1 MCGISGVLSDREKN
15 SLDIKSTAAI
25 MSNILSHRGPDD
37 SGLWVNPEKTC
48 AMSHSRLAIIDL
60 SSAGHQPMKSQ
71 CGRYTIVFNG
81 EIYNHHD
88 LKFELE
94 KRKLS
99 HFVWKGHSD
108 TEIFL
113 EAIRVWGL
121 KKALQKS
128 NGMFAIAL
136 WDHKKK
142 RLSLARDRLGE
153 KPLYFGWVN
162 RNFAFASELKA
173 FNAFPEFSNQIHENA
188 LNLFLQYSYV
198 PAPYSIYK
206 DIYKLEPGTILSL
219 SREDSQSALNQ
230 LPVAPLNCGSI
241 NIEKYW
247 ALDSVA
253 AAGQSNLI
261 LDEENAM
268 EELERILI
276 DSIKLQSISDVPIGA
291 FLSGGTDSSL
301 IAALMQKHH
310 SNPINTFSIGFN
322 ESSFNEAIHA
332 KEVAQFLGTN
342 HHEFY
347 VSDNEA
353 RDVIPLLSSM
363 DSEPFADSSQIPT
376 FLVSKL
382 ARSTVTVALTGDAGD
397 ELFGGYNRYS
407 LGSDLWKRF
416 NFLPF
421 KIRQMLGASLQN
433 IPPQKLDQFLKV
445 LPWFKGINLLGDKVH
460 KFSRAMQHSQS
471 LDEMYRSLT
480 MDDSFF
486 KSSLTGKTNLP
497 SLINR
502 YPEISQL
509 KDPEHRMMA
518 WDSLSYLT
526 DDILCKVDRASM
538 SVGLETRVPMLD
550 YRLVEFAWK
559 LPLNMK
565 IRNGQSKWILKELLY
580 RHVPKKIIDRPK
592 AGFSI
597 PLDQWLRGP
606 LRDWAEDLLDEQK
619 LKYHENIDSTLVT
632 SGWKQHLSGSKDCSK
647 GLWNILMFL
656 SWQDFEKQNN
666 HSIHE

>member
-1 MCGISGVLSDREKN
+1 MCGISGVLSDKENN
-15 SLDIKSTAAI
+15 SIDIKRTAAI
-25 MSNILSHRGPDD
+25 MSSIISHRGPDD
-37 SGLWVNPEKTC
+37 SGLWVNPENIC
-48 AMSHSRLAIIDL
+48 SMSHSRLAIIDL
-60 SSAGHQPMKSQ
+60 SSAGHQPMSSK

-81 EIYNHHD
+81 EIYNHHH
-88 LKFELE
+88 LKVELE
-94 KRKLS
+94 RSKLS
-99 HFVWKGHSD
+99 HSSWKGHSD
-108 TEIFL
+108 TEILL
-113 EAIRVWGL
+113 EAIRVWGF
-121 KKALQKS
+121 KQALQKS

-173 FNAFPEFSNQIHENA
+173 FHAFPEFSNQIDKNA
-188 LNLFLQYSYV
+188 VNLFLQYSYV
-198 PAPYSIYK
+198 PAPHSIYK

-219 SREDSQSALNQ
+219 SREDSQSSLKQ

-247 ALDSVA
+247 ALDSIA

-332 KEVAQFLGTN
+332 KEVAKFLGTN

-353 RDVIPLLSSM
+353 RDVIPLLSSIY
-363 DSEPFADSSQIPT
+363 SEPFADSSQIPT

-382 ARSTVTVALTGDAGD
+382 ARSSVTVALTGDAGD

-421 KIRQMLGASLQN
+421 KIRQMLGASLEN
-433 IPPQKLDQFLKV
+433 IPPHKLDQFLKV

-460 KFSRAMQHSQS
+460 KFSRAMQYSQS

-486 KSSLTGKTNLP
+486 KSSMIGNANLP

-502 YPEISQL
+502 YPAISQL
-509 KDPEHRMMA
+509 RDPEHRMMA

-538 SVGLETRVPMLD
+538 SVSLETRVPMLD

-565 IRNGQSKWILKELLY
+565 IRNGHSKWILKELLY

-606 LRDWAEDLLDEQK
+606 LRDWAEHLLDEQK
-619 LKYHENIDSTLVT
+619 LKSHEHIDSALVT
-632 SGWKQHLSGSKDCSK
+632 AGWQQHLSGSKDLSK
-647 GLWNILMFL
+647 SLWNILMFL
-656 SWQDFEKQNN
+656 SWQDFEKNN
-666 HSIHE
+666 RSIHQ

>member
-1 MCGISGVLSDREKN
+1 MCGISGVLSDKENN
-15 SLDIKSTAAI
+15 SIDIKRTAAI
-25 MSNILSHRGPDD
+25 MSSILSHRGPDD
-37 SGLWVNPEKTC
+37 SGLWVNPENIC
-48 AMSHSRLAIIDL
+48 SMSHSRLAIIDL
-60 SSAGHQPMKSQ
+60 SSAGHQPMSSK

-81 EIYNHHD
+81 EIYNHHH
-88 LKFELE
+88 LKGELE
-94 KRKLS
+94 KSKLS
-99 HFVWKGHSD
+99 NSSWKGHSD
-108 TEIFL
+108 TEILL

-173 FNAFPEFSNQIHENA
+173 FHAFPEFSNQIDKNA

-219 SREDSQSALNQ
+219 SREDSQSALKQ
-230 LPVAPLNCGSI
+230 LPVAPFNWGSI

-247 ALDSVA
+247 ALDSIA

-353 RDVIPLLSSM
+353 RDVIPLLSSIY
-363 DSEPFADSSQIPT
+363 SEPFADSSQIPT

-382 ARSTVTVALTGDAGD
+382 ARSSVTVALTGDAGD

-407 LGSDLWKRF
+407 LGSDLWKKF

-421 KIRQMLGASLQN
+421 SIRQMLGASLEK

-445 LPWFKGINLLGDKVH
+445 FPWFKGINLLGDKVH
-460 KFSRAMQHSQS
+460 KFSRSMQHSQS

-486 KSSLTGKTNLP
+486 KSSLTGNTNLP

-509 KDPEHRMMA
+509 IDPEHRMMA

-550 YRLVEFAWK
+550 YRLVELAWK

-580 RHVPKKIIDRPK
+580 RHVPKKMIDRPK

-619 LKYHENIDSTLVT
+619 LKSHENIDPTLII
-632 SGWKQHLSGSKDCSK
+632 SGWKQHLSGSKDWSK
-647 GLWNILMFL
+647 SLWNILMFL
-656 SWQDFEKQNN
+656 SWQDFEKNN
-666 HSIHE
+666 HSIHK

>member
-1 MCGISGVLSDREKN
+1 MCGISGVLSDKESN
-15 SLDIKSTAAI
+15 SIDIKRTASI
-25 MSNILSHRGPDD
+25 MSSILSHRGPDD
-37 SGLWVNPEKTC
+37 SGLWVNSENVC

-60 SSAGHQPMKSQ
+60 SSAGHQPMSSQ

-81 EIYNHHD
+81 EIYNHHY
-88 LKFELE
+88 LKVELE
-94 KRKLS
+94 NNRLS
-99 HFVWKGHSD
+99 NATWKGRSD
-108 TEIFL
+108 TEILL

-153 KPLYFGWVN
+153 KPLYFGWIN

-173 FNAFPEFSNQIHENA
+173 FHAFQEFSNQIDKDA
-188 LNLFLQYSYV
+188 LDLFLQYSYV

-219 SREDSQSALNQ
+219 SRDDSQSALNQ
-230 LPVAPLNCGSI
+230 LPLAPLNCGSI

-247 ALDSVA
+247 ALDSIAVD
-253 AAGQSNLI
+253 GQSNLI
-261 LDEENAM
+261 LDEDCAM
-268 EELERILI
+268 DELEKILTN
-276 DSIKLQSISDVPIGA
+276 SIKLQSISDVPIGA

-301 IAALMQKHH
+301 VAALMQKHN

-332 KEVAQFLGTN
+332 NEVAQFLGTN

-363 DSEPFADSSQIPT
+363 YSEPFADSSQIPT

-382 ARSTVTVALTGDAGD
+382 ARSSVTVALTGDAGD
-397 ELFGGYNRYS
+397 ELFGGYNRYA
-407 LGSDLWKRF
+407 LGSRIWKRF

-421 KIRQMLGASLQN
+421 KIRQMLGVSIEK
-433 IPPQKLDQFLKV
+433 IPPETLDQFLKV
-445 LPWFKGINLLGDKVH
+445 LPLFKGINLLGDKAH
-460 KFSRAMQHSQS
+460 KFSRAMQNSKS
-471 LDEMYRSLT
+471 LDDVYRSLT
-480 MDDSFF
+480 MNESFL
-486 KSSLTGKTNLP
+486 KNSVMVNKNLP
-497 SLINR
+497 PLIDR
-502 YPEISQL
+502 YPAISQL
-509 KDPEHRMMA
+509 IDPEHRMMA

-538 SVGLETRVPMLD
+538 SVSLETRVPMLD

-580 RHVPKKIIDRPK
+580 KHVPKKIIDRPK

-619 LKYHENIDSTLVT
+619 LKSHENIDSDLIAT
-632 SGWKQHLSGSKDCSK
+632 GWKQHLSGSKDWSK
-647 GLWNILMFL
+647 SLWNILMFL
-656 SWQDFEKQNN
+656 SWQDFEKRN
-666 HSIHE
+666 HFIHK

>member
-1 MCGISGVLSDREKN
+1 MCGISGVLSDKENN
-15 SLDIKSTAAI
+15 SIDIKRTAAI
-25 MSNILSHRGPDD
+25 MSSILSHRGPDD
-37 SGLWVNPEKTC
+37 SGLWINPENIC

-60 SSAGHQPMKSQ
+60 SSAGHQPMNSQ

-81 EIYNHHD
+81 EIYNHHH
-88 LKFELE
+88 LKVELE
-94 KRKLS
+94 RSKLCNS
-99 HFVWKGHSD
+99 IWKGHSD
-108 TEIFL
+108 TEILL

-121 KKALQKS
+121 KQALQKS

-173 FNAFPEFSNQIHENA
+173 FNAFPEFSNQIDENA

-247 ALDSVA
+247 ALDSIA
-253 AAGQSNLI
+253 ADGQSNLI

-363 DSEPFADSSQIPT
+363 YSEPFADSSQIPT

-382 ARSTVTVALTGDAGD
+382 ARSSVTVALTGDAGD

-407 LGSDLWKRF
+407 LGSHLWKRF

-421 KIRQMLGASLQN
+421 KIRQMLGASLEK

-445 LPWFKGINLLGDKVH
+445 LPWFIGINLLGDKVH

-471 LDEMYRSLT
+471 LGEMYRSLT

-486 KSSLTGKTNLP
+486 KGSLIGNKNLP

-509 KDPEHRMMA
+509 TDPEHRMMA

-606 LRDWAEDLLDEQK
+606 LRDWAEDLLDAQK
-619 LKYHENIDSTLVT
+619 LKSHEHIDSTLVA
-632 SGWKQHLSGSKDCSK
+632 SGWKQHLSGSKDWSK
-647 GLWNILMFL
+647 SLWNILMFL
-656 SWQDFEKQNN
+656 SWQDFEKKN
-666 HSIHE
+666 HSIHK

>member
-1 MCGISGVLSDREKN
+1 MCGISGVFSDKEN
-15 SLDIKSTAAI
+15 NAIDIKKTASI
-25 MSNILSHRGPDD
+25 MSSILSHRGPDD
-37 SGLWVNPEKTC
+37 SGLWVNSGNIC

-60 SSAGHQPMKSQ
+60 SSAGHQPMSSQ

-81 EIYNHHD
+81 EIYNHNY
-88 LKFELE
+88 LKVELE
-94 KRKLS
+94 NSRLS
-99 HFVWKGHSD
+99 NSTWKGRSD
-108 TEIFL
+108 TEILL

-153 KPLYFGWVN
+153 KPLYFGWIN

-173 FNAFPEFSNQIHENA
+173 FHAFKEFSNQIDKDA
-188 LNLFLQYSYV
+188 LDLFLQYSYV

-230 LPVAPLNCGSI
+230 LPYAPLNCGSI

-247 ALDSVA
+247 ALDSIAVN
-253 AAGQSNLI
+253 GQSNLI
-261 LDEENAM
+261 LDEDYAM
-268 EELERILI
+268 DELEKILS

-291 FLSGGTDSSL
+291 FLSGGIDSSL
-301 IAALMQKHH
+301 IAALMQKHNT
-310 SNPINTFSIGFN
+310 SPISTFSIGFN

-332 KEVAQFLGTN
+332 NKVAQFLGTN

-363 DSEPFADSSQIPT
+363 YSEPFADSSQIPT

-382 ARSTVTVALTGDAGD
+382 ARSNVTVALTGDAGD
-397 ELFGGYNRYS
+397 ELFGGYNRYA
-407 LGSDLWKRF
+407 LGSRIWKRF

-421 KIRQMLGASLQN
+421 KIRQILGVSIEN

-445 LPWFKGINLLGDKVH
+445 LPLFKGINLLGDKAH
-460 KFSRAMQHSQS
+460 KFSRAMQNSKS
-471 LDEMYRSLT
+471 LDDVYRSLT
-480 MDDSFF
+480 MNESFLNNSMMVN
-486 KSSLTGKTNLP
+486 KNLP
-497 SLINR
+497 SLIDR
-502 YPEISQL
+502 YPVISQL
-509 KDPEHRMMA
+509 IDPEHRMMA

-538 SVGLETRVPMLD
+538 SVSLETRVPMLD

-580 RHVPKKIIDRPK
+580 KHIPKKIIDRPK
-592 AGFSI
+592 AGFGI

-606 LRDWAEDLLDEQK
+606 LRGWAEDLLDEQN
-619 LKYHENIDSTLVT
+619 LKSHENIDSNLIAI
-632 SGWKQHLSGSKDCSK
+632 GWKQHLSGSKDWSK
-647 GLWNILMFL
+647 SLWNILMFL
-656 SWQDFEKQNN
+656 SWQDFEKRNLF
-666 HSIHE
+666 IHK

>member
-153 KPLYFGWVN
+153 KPLYFGWIN
-162 RNFAFASELKA
+162 QNFAFASELKA
-173 FNAFPEFSNQIHENA
+173 FHAFREFSNQIDENA

-219 SREDSQSALNQ
+219 STDDSQSALNQ
-230 LPVAPLNCGSI
+230 LPVAPLHHRSI
-241 NIEKYW
+241 DIEKYW
-247 ALDSVA
+247 ALDSIA
-253 AAGQSNLI
+253 AEGQSNLI
-261 LDEENAM
+261 LDEDYAVA
-268 EELERILI
+268 ELERMLT

-301 IAALMQKHH
+301 IAALMTKNHA
-310 SNPINTFSIGFN
+310 NPINTFSIGFN
-322 ESSFNEAIHA
+322 ESSFNEAVYA
-332 KEVAQFLGTN
+332 KEVAHYLGTN
-342 HHEFY
+342 HHELY

-353 RDVIPLLSSM
+353 RDVIPLLSSIY
-363 DSEPFADSSQIPT
+363 SEPFADSSQIPT

-382 ARSTVTVALTGDAGD
+382 AKSSVTVALTGDAGD

-407 LGSDLWKRF
+407 LGSKLWKNF
-416 NFLPF
+416 YFLPF
-421 KIRQMLGASLQN
+421 KIRKVLGASLEH
-433 IPPQKLDQFLKV
+433 IPPHKLDQFLQA

-460 KFSRAMQHSQS
+460 KFSRAMQNSHT
-471 LDEMYRSLT
+471 LDEIYKSLT
-480 MDDSFF
+480 MDNTLL
-486 KSSLTGKTNLP
+486 KNSLKDEENLP

-502 YPEISQL
+502 YPAISQL
-509 KDPEHRMMA
+509 TDPEHRMMA
-518 WDSLSYLT
+518 WDTLSYLT

-538 SVGLETRVPMLD
+538 SVSLETRVPMLD

-565 IRNGQSKWILKELLY
+565 IRNGQNKWILKELLY
-580 RHVPKKIIDRPK
+580 QHVPKKIIDRPK

-606 LRDWAEDLLDEQK
+606 LRDWSEDLLNEKK
-619 LKYHENIDSTLVT
+619 LKSHANIDSALVI
-632 SGWKQHLSGSKDCSK
+632 SGWKQHLSGSKDLSK
-647 GLWNILMFL
+647 SLWNILMFL
-656 SWQDFEKQNN
+656 SWQEYEKNNN
-666 HSIHE
+666 HN